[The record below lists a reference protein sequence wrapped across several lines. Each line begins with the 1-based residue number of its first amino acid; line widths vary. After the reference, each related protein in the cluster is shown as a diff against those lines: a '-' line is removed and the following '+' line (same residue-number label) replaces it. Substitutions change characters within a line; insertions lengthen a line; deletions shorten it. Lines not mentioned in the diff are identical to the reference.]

1 MTATIFIDGEA
12 GTTGLQIREK
22 LATLPGVALR
32 SLPAE
37 ARKDAAAKQR
47 LLGEVDLAIL
57 CLPDAA
63 AKETAALIADMG
75 AAAPR
80 VIDASSAHRVAPG
93 WTYGFP
99 ELTVGQ
105 SEAIAK
111 ARKVSNPGCHAT
123 GAIALLRPLIEAG
136 LMTKETPV
144 TITSVSGYTGG
155 GKSMI
160 EAYESGKAPAF
171 ELYGLGLE
179 HKHVP
184 EITAYSGLARRPL
197 FVPSVGNF
205 AQGMLVSIPLQLESL
220 PGQPTSS
227 DLSRTLEEHYRG
239 GPFVSV
245 LPLAEAGGDA
255 GRLEPESLNGTNDM
269 QLRVFANEKYRQA
282 VLVAKLDNL
291 GKGASG
297 AAVQNL
303 QLMLG
308 L

>member
-47 LLGEVDLAIL
+47 LLAEVDLAIL

-99 ELTVGQ
+99 ELTAGQ

-136 LMTKETPV
+136 LIDRNAPI

-184 EITAYSGLARRPL
+184 EITTYSGLARRPL

-205 AQGMLVSIPLQLESL
+205 AQGMLVSIPLQLEAL
-220 PGQPTSS
+220 PGKPASRE
-227 DLSRTLEEHYRG
+227 LSLALEAHYRG
-239 GPFVSV
+239 GSFVSV
-245 LPLAEAGGDA
+245 ATMAEPSDVA
-255 GRLEPESLNGTNDM
+255 GRLEPESLNGTNEM

-303 QLMLG
+303 KLMLG

>member
-47 LLGEVDLAIL
+47 LLAEVDLAIL

-99 ELTVGQ
+99 ELTAGQ

-136 LMTKETPV
+136 LIDRDAPI

-184 EITAYSGLARRPL
+184 EITTYSGLARRPL

-205 AQGMLVSIPLQLESL
+205 AQGMLVSIPLQLEAL
-220 PGQPTSS
+220 PGKPASRE
-227 DLSRTLEEHYRG
+227 LSLALEAHYRG
-239 GPFVSV
+239 GSFVSV
-245 LPLAEAGGDA
+245 ATMAEPSDVA
-255 GRLEPESLNGTNDM
+255 GRLEPESLNGTNEM

-303 QLMLG
+303 KLMLG

>member
-22 LATLPGVALR
+22 LATLPGVALL

-47 LLGEVDLAIL
+47 LLAEVDLAIL

-99 ELTVGQ
+99 ELTAGQ

-136 LMTKETPV
+136 LIDRDAPI

-160 EAYESGKAPAF
+160 EAYESGNAPAF

-184 EITAYSGLARRPL
+184 EITTYSGLARRPL

-205 AQGMLVSIPLQLESL
+205 AQGMLVSIPLQLEAL
-220 PGQPTSS
+220 PGKPASRE
-227 DLSRTLEEHYRG
+227 LSLALEAHYRG
-239 GPFVSV
+239 GSFVSV
-245 LPLAEAGGDA
+245 ATMAEPSDVA
-255 GRLEPESLNGTNDM
+255 GRLEPESLNGTNEM

-303 QLMLG
+303 KLMLG

>member
-32 SLPAE
+32 SLPTE
-37 ARKDAAAKQR
+37 ARKDSAAKQR
-47 LLGEVDLAIL
+47 LLAEVDLAIL

-99 ELTVGQ
+99 ELTAGQ

-136 LMTKETPV
+136 LIDRDAPI

-184 EITAYSGLARRPL
+184 EIATYSGLARRPL

-205 AQGMLVSIPLQLESL
+205 AQGMLVSIPLQLEAL
-220 PGQPTSS
+220 PGKPTSRE
-227 DLSRTLEEHYRG
+227 LSLALEAHYRG
-239 GPFVSV
+239 GSFVSV
-245 LPLAEAGGDA
+245 ASVAEEGGVA
-255 GRLEPESLNGTNDM
+255 GRLEPESLNGTNEM

-303 QLMLG
+303 KLMLG